1 MSLIIREEQSGD
13 ASAIRTV
20 NIRAFGQE
28 QEANLVDTLRAK
40 GAALLSLVA
49 TVREQV
55 VGHIMYSPIAIGEMT
70 AAALAPMAVLP
81 ECQRQGIG
89 SSLVTTGN
97 QRLKDRRYAAVVVL
111 GHVEYYPRFG
121 FVPAST
127 RGIRCEWDVPD
138 NAFMVLVFDESKMR
152 GVSGLAEYRD
162 EFSTVA

>member
-97 QRLKDRRYAAVVVL
+97 QRLKDRRYPAVVVL
-111 GHVEYYPRFG
+111 GHAEYYPR
-121 FVPAST
+121 
-127 RGIRCEWDVPD
+127 
-138 NAFMVLVFDESKMR
+138 
-152 GVSGLAEYRD
+152 
-162 EFSTVA
+162 

>member
-20 NIRAFGQE
+20 NVRAFGLE
-28 QEANLVDTLRAK
+28 QEANLVDALRAK

-55 VGHIMYSPIAIGEMT
+55 VGHIMYSPLAIGETT

-97 QRLKDRRYAAVVVL
+97 QRLKDRGYPAVIVL
-111 GHVEYYPRFG
+111 GHAEYYPRFG

-138 NAFMVLVFDESKMR
+138 NAFMVLVFDEPKMR
-152 GVSGLAEYRD
+152 GISGLAKYRD
-162 EFSTVA
+162 EFSTIT